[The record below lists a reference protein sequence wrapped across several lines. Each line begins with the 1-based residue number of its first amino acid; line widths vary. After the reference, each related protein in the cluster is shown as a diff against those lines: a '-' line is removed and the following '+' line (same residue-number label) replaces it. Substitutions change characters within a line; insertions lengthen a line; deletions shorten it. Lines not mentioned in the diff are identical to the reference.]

1 VRIELRELRQIIS
14 ETLADGVPEWQLRQD
29 TSTFVDRIRDR
40 IVRTV
45 LMNRSENGIE
55 RKHALDAMNDVCDE
69 LERKVY
75 DLLDDALFAYSR
87 KV

>member
-1 VRIELRELRQIIS
+1 MKVSLGQLRRVIR
-14 ETLADGVPEWQLRQD
+14 ETIADGVPEWQLRQD
-29 TSTFVDRIRDR
+29 TSQFVDRVRDR